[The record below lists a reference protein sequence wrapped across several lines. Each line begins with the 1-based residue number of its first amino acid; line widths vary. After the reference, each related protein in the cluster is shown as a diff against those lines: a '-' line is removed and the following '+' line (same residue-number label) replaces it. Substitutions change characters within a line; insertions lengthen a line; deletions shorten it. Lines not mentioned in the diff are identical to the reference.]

1 MTFEE
6 LQKLL
11 GYDAL
16 SPMYQDLIGGGSN
29 PFYAENPMGGPGQY
43 LGVQG
48 AQMYNQF
55 DPSVFDPYT
64 FDWQGSGPGNS
75 GTVSAFK
82 DGQQQ
87 GSWSQY
93 DTPFSETAMDALM
106 TAGVA
111 FGGLGLAGA
120 GPLAGFFGGGAGAMG
135 GLDAVAAAEAGAGG
149 LSAAGGAGAAG
160 MGGLDAVAAFEAG
173 TGGLSAGGAGA
184 AGISSLPANLGNFS
198 AMAPETL
205 SSGLSS
211 SAASIPSFT
220 AGSTLSGGGALSS
233 IGNYLSGPGGL
244 NLAGNLLGGYMQSRA
259 SGKASDAL
267 LQAGR
272 ESNALLKGMYDQTR
286 ADYAPYR
293 EAGYSALGQIQNLL
307 KDPSAITQQADY
319 KFGLDQG
326 RNNLENS
333 ASARGMTYSG
343 AQAKALQQYG
353 NDYANT
359 KLDQSYNRLANI
371 AGIGQT
377 ATNSTTTAG
386 MNYGNQAGNTL
397 QNMGSARASGY
408 VGQGNAWSNAFG
420 SILNNYQ
427 DWDVNGRKGP

>member
-29 PFYAENPMGGPGQY
+29 PFYAANEEGGPGQY

-75 GTVSAFK
+75 GTVSASR
-82 DGQQQ
+82 DGQNV

-111 FGGLGLAGA
+111 FGGLGLAGYGPMA
-120 GPLAGFFGGGAGAMG
+120 GMFGAGGGAMG

-149 LSAAGGAGAAG
+149 LSAAG
-160 MGGLDAVAAFEAG
+160 
-173 TGGLSAGGAGA
+173 TAGGIGTLP
-184 AGISSLPANLGNFS
+184 SSLGSFS

-205 SSGLSS
+205 TTGLSS

-220 AGSTLSGGGALSS
+220 QGASLAGGAGGIGSYLTGGGGLS
-233 IGNYLSGPGGL
+233 
-244 NLAGNLLGGYMQSRA
+244 LAGNLLGGYMQSRA

-272 ESNALLKGMYDQTR
+272 ESNALQKGMYDQTR

-343 AQAKALQQYG
+343 AQSKALQQYG
-353 NDYANT
+353 QDYAGS
-359 KLDQSYNRLANI
+359 KLNESYNRLAGI
-371 AGIGQT
+371 AGIGQQ
-377 ATNSTTTAG
+377 ATNSTSTAG

-408 VGQGNAWSNAFG
+408 VGQGNAWNNAFG
-420 SILNNYQ
+420 SILTDYQ
-427 DWDVNGRKGP
+427 DYNSRKGFGG